1 MFRPQRRLTL
11 KPMPVTAPRPQ
22 EELKSARLTTLAHLD
37 ALLERP
43 MIVLSFVWL
52 GLLVLD
58 LVQGLPPVLQIVS
71 NVIWGL
77 FILDFLLALSI
88 APDKSEYLKRNWLT
102 VLSLLLPALRILR
115 VFRGLRALRVLR
127 LTRGTNLLRI
137 LTSLNR
143 GLRTLRRTLRRRGLG
158 FVVGATALVALAGA
172 AGMASFEAGQT
183 NAPQGFGQWLYWV
196 GMLLT
201 SLGSEYWP
209 VTAEGRALTFLL
221 ALYGFAVF
229 GYITA
234 ALASLFVGADQDWP
248 PDEDD
253 NEEVN
258 NEVLHRELQALRGE
272 IAGLR
277 EEVRRAS

>member
-1 MFRPQRRLTL
+1 
-11 KPMPVTAPRPQ
+11 MPAPPPH
-22 EELKSARLTTLAHLD
+22 EDLKSARLTTLAHLD

-43 MIVLSFVWL
+43 MIILSFVWL

-58 LVQGLPPVLQIVS
+58 LVQGLSPLLQIVS

-77 FILDFLLALSI
+77 FVVDFVLAIVL
-88 APDKSEYLKRNWLT
+88 APDKSEYLKKNWLT
-102 VLSLLLPALRILR
+102 ALSLMLPALRILR
-115 VFRGLRALRVLR
+115 AFRGLRALRVLR

-143 GLRTLRRTLRRRGLG
+143 GLRTLQRTLRRRGLG

-172 AGMASFEAGQT
+172 AGMASFEAGET
-183 NAPQGFGQWLYWV
+183 GAPQGFGQWLYWV

-209 VTAEGRALTFLL
+209 VTAEGRTLTFLL

-234 ALASLFVGADQDWP
+234 ALASLFVGADQDAP
-248 PDEDD
+248 PDDD
-253 NEEVN
+253 DDEVN
-258 NEVLHRELQALRGE
+258 NAVLRRELRELRGE

-277 EEVRRAS
+277 GELRPTPERRAP

>member
-1 MFRPQRRLTL
+1 MS
-11 KPMPVTAPRPQ
+11 APPSSSPASATH
-22 EELKSARLTTLAHLD
+22 EELRSARLTTLAHLD

-77 FILDFLLALSI
+77 FIMDFVLALSI

-102 VLSLLLPALRILR
+102 VLSLLLPALRIVR

-158 FVVGATALVALAGA
+158 FVVGATVLVALAGA
-172 AGMASFEAGQT
+172 AGMASFEAGQSG
-183 NAPQGFGQWLYWV
+183 APRGFGQWLYWV

-209 VTAEGRALTFLL
+209 VTGEGRALTFLL

-234 ALASLFVGADQDWP
+234 ALASLFVGVDQDTP
-248 PDEDD
+248 PDDD
-253 NEEVN
+253 GEVN
-258 NEVLHRELQALRGE
+258 NEVLRRELRELRGE

-277 EEVRRAS
+277 ATLERTP

>member
-1 MFRPQRRLTL
+1 
-11 KPMPVTAPRPQ
+11 
-22 EELKSARLTTLAHLD
+22 
-37 ALLERP
+37 
-43 MIVLSFVWL
+43 MIILSFVWL

-58 LVQGLPPVLQIVS
+58 LVQGLSPFLQMIS

-77 FILDFLLALSI
+77 FVLDFVLALTI
-88 APDKSEYLKRNWLT
+88 APDKSRYLKKNWLT
-102 VLSLLLPALRILR
+102 ALSLLLPALRILR
-115 VFRGLRALRVLR
+115 VFRGLRSLRVLR

-143 GLRTLRRTLRRRGLG
+143 GLRTLQRTLRRRGLG

-172 AGMASFEAGQT
+172 AGMASFEADQGG
-183 NAPQGFGQWLYWV
+183 APQGFGQWLYWV

-201 SLGSEYWP
+201 SLGSAYWP
-209 VTAEGRALTFLL
+209 VTGEGRVLTFLL

-234 ALASLFVGADQDWP
+234 ALASLFVGADQNEP
-248 PDEDD
+248 PEDD
-253 NEEVN
+253 DEIN
-258 NEVLHRELQALRGE
+258 NEALRRELRELRGE

-277 EEVRRAS
+277 GELGRPS

>member
-1 MFRPQRRLTL
+1 
-11 KPMPVTAPRPQ
+11 MPDTALPPPPAP
-22 EELKSARLTTLAHLD
+22 EELNSARLTALAHLD

-43 MIVLSFVWL
+43 MIVLSFAWL

-58 LVQGLPPVLQIVS
+58 LVQGLPSLLQIVS

-77 FILDFLLALSI
+77 FVLDFALAMVL

-102 VLSLLLPALRILR
+102 ALSLLLPALRILR
-115 VFRGLRALRVLR
+115 LFRGLRALRVLR

-143 GLRTLRRTLRRRGLG
+143 GLRTLQRTLRRRGLG

-172 AGMASFEAGQT
+172 AGMASFEAGQ
-183 NAPQGFGQWLYWV
+183 NGAPQGFGQWLYWV

-209 VTAEGRALTFLL
+209 LTAEGRALTFGL

-234 ALASLFVGADQDWP
+234 ALASLFVGADQDSP
-248 PDEDD
+248 PDEGDD
-253 NEEVN
+253 EVN
-258 NEVLHRELQALRGE
+258 NEALRRELRELRGE

-277 EEVRRAS
+277 GELRSTPEPRAP